1 MSFTIYDSIT
11 DLPISTAVPGN
22 DALVRENNSFYTFL
36 DLSLKTTYSY
46 EFAGVSSY
54 LSIPNVLDAFP
65 NPTDEFTIDFW
76 SYSTKDIKNPVFT
89 IETPTITYSFD
100 DQVGNSLDILGSPKS
115 FYISPYD
122 SDVTSEYFGGND
134 RIRSYDVQSTLPT
147 VNLPFQIEY
156 STYSLNSAFT
166 LFSSYKTDKAESI
179 LEINNNTVVVNGVSL
194 TGNISY
200 NGNAWQHN
208 RLIYDGFDY
217 SFYKNG
223 EIIPLDR
230 PAASDFTPSD
240 NISIN
245 QINVFRDTGFECK
258 VTFPINPTNGVLFEL
273 GGDTNRMRVELINNG
288 STLFFTAGDVTQN
301 LSVSITD
308 FPKDELEHIVTWD
321 VQINPARIRLWI
333 DGILKGQSLKS
344 VPITDN
350 LWGTTDKI
358 IDLNDA
364 TSFRTYRN
372 PRINYNNGTKYS
384 VYFGPYIHRLSP
396 YGHDININGNNI
408 YYFEIEILNRG
419 SNFLTFGIFDPD
431 AWGTRFRWW
440 ARVFGSYNTIR
451 WVDIR
456 QADLVGGNTI
466 SVFINERTN
475 TCHIFRNKSNVYN
488 FSYGSIGRSSGL
500 KYMLESYYSYV
511 GLVVKHDRSEWKYDP
526 VSFGSNIINI
536 GPEGAYGRNYS
547 DGVRSNPWPGELIS
561 DLRTYPQCISSLNEG
576 SFNIGNRYIPSNN
589 TNNNG
594 YRGYIKDFHTSIDS
608 ALAFNNDSDL
618 TDSDFLNGN
627 IKNLTVP
634 TQSLEQSSNS
644 KFLLKSEAT
653 GGVILSYETDGA
665 LKVNGKSYLV
675 DSAHAS
681 FNWKH
686 KSISYD
692 GEVIRV
698 FDNGILEY
706 KDSIS
711 LAPYSLSD
719 ATLNIGRGTS
729 VNYTNAT
736 YNNYFLNGNLSDFRI
751 TARSLIDSDF
761 GVPTD
766 AYTEDS
772 TILLTANKSQV
783 ENSLDIVNVNT
794 VRSVVTSPFS
804 ATTRTWFKYGV
815 LSDKLT
821 NVSYVNNH
829 FYYEFPDSYSN
840 NDNSAIS
847 AIVELREKDA
857 SGTGLF
863 WKADIVQPDP
873 PILSL
878 KQLDNK
884 FLIEPIVQEDSY
896 STRDLFLSF
905 TGYRADSQI
914 PAVITAE
921 LDPIVT
927 DLRIDINYNDNIVS
941 LTERNNPYIMTYFDI
956 KIPDSADDSDFN
968 LIQPLPFVT
977 YNDLILITTV
987 DSVGALP

>member
-11 DLPISTAVPGN
+11 DLPILTAVPGN

-65 NPTDEFTIDFW
+65 NSTDEFTIDFW

-100 DQVGNSLDILGSPKS
+100 DQIGNSLDILGSPKS

-122 SDVTSEYFGGND
+122 SDVTSEWFSGND

-156 STYSLNSAFT
+156 STRQLSSTFT
-166 LFSSYKTDKAESI
+166 LFSSYKADKAEPI
-179 LEINNNTVVVNGVSL
+179 LEINNNEIITNGISL
-194 TGNISY
+194 TGDISY
-200 NGNAWQHN
+200 GVDSWQHN

-230 PAASDFTPSD
+230 PAASDFTPAD

-288 STLFFTAGDVTQN
+288 STLFFTAGVTTQN

-308 FPKDELEHIVTWD
+308 FPKDGLEHIVTWD

-344 VPITDN
+344 VPITNN
-350 LWGTTDKI
+350 LWGTSDKI

-364 TSFRTYRN
+364 TSFRTYN
-372 PRINYNNGTKYS
+372 SPNILYNDGTKYS
-384 VYFGPYIHRLSP
+384 VYFPWILCRLSP
-396 YGHDININGNNI
+396 YGHDINKNGNNI
-408 YYFEIEILNRG
+408 YYFEIECLNTL
-419 SNFLTFGIFDPD
+419 NNWLTFAIFDPD
-431 AWGTRFRWW
+431 AWSTQFSWYAKG
-440 ARVFGSYNTIR
+440 FGSPYSFR
-451 WVDIR
+451 YYDIR
-456 QADLVGGNTI
+456 NCSAGDTI
-466 SVFINERTN
+466 SVFINEKDN
-475 TCHIFRNKSNVYN
+475 VCYFFRNKHY
-488 FSYGSIGRSSGL
+488 FAWLAYGSIGRSSGL
-500 KYMLESYYSYV
+500 KYMLESYYSGV
-511 GLVVKHDRSEWKYDP
+511 TLVVKHDRSEWKYDP

-536 GPEGAYGRNYS
+536 GPEGAYGSNYL
-547 DGVRSNPWPGELIS
+547 DGVKSNPWPGELIS

-594 YRGYIKDFHTSIDS
+594 YKGYIKDFHASMDS
-608 ALAFNNDSDL
+608 ALTFNNDSDL

-653 GGVILSYETDGA
+653 GGVILSYETDGT

-675 DSAHAS
+675 DSAHAP

-719 ATLNIGRGTS
+719 ATLNIGRGTF
-729 VNYTNAT
+729 VNSTNAT

-751 TARSLIDSDF
+751 TASSLIDSDF
-761 GVPTD
+761 KVPTD
-766 AYTEDS
+766 VYTEDS

-821 NVSYVNNH
+821 NISYVNNH

-847 AIVELREKDA
+847 AIVELNKKDA
-857 SGTGLF
+857 SGTDLF
-863 WKADIVQPDP
+863 WKADIVQPEP

-884 FLIEPIVQEDSY
+884 FLIEPIVQGDSY

-941 LTERNNPYIMTYFDI
+941 LTERNNPYIMSYFNI

-977 YNDLILITTV
+977 YDDLILITTV
-987 DSVGALP
+987 DSIGALP